1 MKKLYFGILMLSS
14 FTWASAQ
21 INTIVNFEGS
31 TALPTGWT
39 ESGGAAVSNVNTCA
53 GNSLRDN
60 LYACCFAEI
69 EARNA
74 HDSR

>member
-39 ESGGAAVSNVNTCA
+39 ESGGAAVSNVNTCG

-60 LYACCFAEI
+60 LYGTSATGTF
-69 EARNA
+69 
-74 HDSR
+74 SSP